1 MNTGHIVT
9 SFDRELGEI
18 HTLIMRMAGLAENQF
33 AQALDALSRRDSEL
47 GQKVAQND
55 SQIDDLER
63 ELDQEVVRLVALR
76 QPMADDLRATISAL
90 KIASDLERIGDYA
103 KNIAKRAV
111 ELSKQDD
118 TVSFDAVV
126 RLGKFVRTVFKD
138 TVDAF
143 ATRDVDRSVDIW
155 HRDAEVDEMYIA
167 LFREILSFMGDD
179 SKNVTTCT
187 HLMFIAKNIERIGDH
202 ATNIAEAVYYLET
215 GEQIEGRRP
224 KGNTTAFDV

>member
-1 MNTGHIVT
+1 MNKGHIVT

-18 HTLIMRMAGLAENQF
+18 HALIMRMSGLAENQF
-33 AQALDALSRRDSEL
+33 AQALDALSRRDPEL
-47 GQKVAQND
+47 AQRVAKND

-103 KNIAKRAV
+103 KNIAKRTIT
-111 ELSKQDD
+111 LSKQDD
-118 TVSFDAVV
+118 AVSFDAVV
-126 RLGKFVRTVFKD
+126 RLGKFVHTVFKE

-155 HRDAEVDEMYIA
+155 HRDAEVDDMYIA
-167 LFREILSFMGDD
+167 LFREILFFMGDD

-224 KGNTTAFDV
+224 KGNTTAFDL